1 MKFLLI
7 ERLLIIAGVTALI
20 GGIGVSSVGF
30 VSAAS
35 VLSGKTCGSA
45 KACATYANSG
55 GGPGIEGKNS
65 SGGGANAFGVLGVS
79 WGSDGVRGTS
89 THAGSSGVAGIMTG
103 TSSSNGN
110 GVYGQS
116 SDSSGKYA
124 AIYAAGYGA
133 GTYLFQGYNL
143 STNNHCSID
152 PNANLGCTGQ
162 LSGTT
167 SKSSSSGVVGY
178 SSGTTSKSSS
188 SGVAGYFTTSGGGP
202 GYGLYGEY
210 DPQGSGSAVGAG
222 IDAVAHHGGYGAYV
236 SNADSATPAMYAEN
250 LNGGA
255 SLVAVS
261 DNFQNANEN
270 MVEFINNIGDTYQNA
285 SCKIDGRADLRC
297 TGTIQGN
304 AVHAQLT
311 TTDGRHV
318 LTYAP
323 ESATPTIEDLGAAR
337 LRDGA
342 ANVDIPADLASVM
355 DRSNPYYVFL
365 TPMGDTRG
373 LYVATQNASGFQVR
387 ENMHGRSNVSFE
399 YRIIAVPRGA
409 KNVRLPTA
417 PEVKSPRL
425 RKLPVLPKTPT
436 PATRQEM

>member
-1 MKFLLI
+1 MKFLLV
-7 ERLLIIAGVTALI
+7 ERLSVIAGVTALV

-35 VLSGKTCGSA
+35 VLGGKTCGSA
-45 KACATYANSG
+45 KACVTYTNSG

-65 SGGGANAFGVLGVS
+65 SGGGANAYGVLGVS

-89 THAGSSGVAGIMTG
+89 THDGSSGVAGIMTG

-124 AIYAAGYGA
+124 AIYAAGYNP

-143 STNNHCSID
+143 STNNHCTID

-167 SKSSSSGVVGY
+167 SKSSSSGVLGY
-178 SSGTTSKSSS
+178 VSGTTSKLSS
-188 SGVAGYFTTSGGGP
+188 SGVAGYFSGIGT
-202 GYGLYGEY
+202 GYGVYGEY
-210 DPQGSGSAVGAG
+210 DSKGSGSAVGAA
-222 IDAVAHHGGYGAYV
+222 IDAVAQHGGYGANV
-236 SNADSATPAMYAEN
+236 SNADTVTPTVYAEN
-250 LNGGA
+250 LDGGP
-255 SLVAVS
+255 SLVVVS
-261 DNFQNANEN
+261 DKFYNANEK
-270 MVEFINNIGDTYQNA
+270 MIEFINNFGGGTANNP
-285 SCKIDGRADLRC
+285 SCNIDGLADLRC
-297 TGTIQGN
+297 TGTIQG
-304 AVHAQLT
+304 AGVHAQLT

-342 ANVDIPADLASVM
+342 ANIEIPADLASVM

-373 LYVATQNASGFQVR
+373 LYVGTQNASSFQVR

-409 KNVRLPTA
+409 KNVRLPAA
-417 PEVKSPRL
+417 PEVKPPRL
-425 RKLPVLPKTPT
+425 RKLPALPKAPT
-436 PATRQEM
+436 PEQ